1 MNKCPKCGKKLLMRI
16 EGSTQIIECSSCSY
30 SVATSYIDP
39 IYEDEQKYTIVLDK
53 YQSSDRKGYSSLAK
67 IIGTNVI
74 GVKRLIE
81 NVPVEIFS
89 GKAPEIKTVI
99 DKLKEIEIDYH
110 IEPDFKY
117 L

>member
-30 SVATSYIDP
+30 SVATSFLDP
-39 IYEDEQKYTIVLDK
+39 IYEDEQEYTIILDK
-53 YQSSDRKGYSSLAK
+53 YSSPDRKGYSSLAK
-67 IIGTNVI
+67 ITGINVI

-81 NVPVEIFS
+81 NVPAILFT
-89 GKAPEIKTVI
+89 GKAPEIKIVI
-99 DKLKEIEIDYH
+99 EKLKEIDIDYH
-110 IEPDFKY
+110 IEPGFKY